1 MGMAE
6 GPDGHVVLF
15 GGYGAGPFHDTWT
28 WDGTDWTQRMTAHAP
43 AGVALQAM
51 AYDAAEHDVV
61 LFGGY
66 DGECC
71 LHGDTWTWDGTD
83 WTQRSPAHAPS
94 ARYMPTMAY
103 DTSKQ
108 RIVLFGGLD
117 NQDFGDTWTWD
128 GTDWTLRSPA
138 HSPAA
143 RHGHAMSADAAGGV
157 VLFGGAVL
165 GPTRLGDT
173 WEWNGADW
181 TQRPGGSVRVFGR
194 QTPPGGSIVVY
205 VWGFSVG
212 ESVKVS
218 YLDSVHGSKKL
229 ATLMADGTGAAAIR
243 VNIPGNATPG
253 AQHIKAKGASTGQMA
268 KAELT
273 VQ

>member
-1 MGMAE
+1 
-6 GPDGHVVLF
+6 
-15 GGYGAGPFHDTWT
+15 
-28 WDGTDWTQRMTAHAP
+28 MTAHAP